1 MDYTDDELKRALVVA
16 NKYAKKWTHT
26 SLGFEDYAASAIEKL
41 LLQKQRPENI
51 EAWLKMVITNI
62 MIDRHKKIK
71 ARKPSLRDLSP
82 EEIQALAVGRN
93 NRSMTSLIVI
103 NDHVAEILDGLPDK
117 EQQLL
122 ILDAAGFS
130 TKEIAE
136 ELGFANAK
144 VVATRIQQVRKKLR
158 KAVDSEVSEKDK

>member
-1 MDYTDDELKRALVVA
+1 LKYTDEELKRALAVA
-16 NKYAKKWTHT
+16 SKYAQKWTHT
-26 SLGFEDYAASAIEKL
+26 SLGFEDYAATAIEKL
-41 LLQKQRPENI
+41 LMQKQKPENI
-51 EAWLKMVITNI
+51 EAWLKMVITNM

-82 EEIQALAVGRN
+82 EEIQTIAVGRN
-93 NRSMTSLIVI
+93 DPTTASLIAI
-103 NDHVAEILDGLPDK
+103 KDYVAEILDGLPDK

-136 ELGFANAK
+136 ELGYAGAK
-144 VVATRIQQVRKKLR
+144 VVATRIKQARNTV
-158 KAVDSEVSEKDK
+158 KASLMK